1 MYSLFCY
8 PPGMPKISD
17 ETRALRGA
25 QILDAAWRCFQ
36 RQGVQATT
44 MEEIIAEADMS
55 ASAMYRYFANKDD
68 IIATAI
74 ATSLSGLKSLL
85 EPVFADSC
93 LDTPSAFVAR
103 VAATIDA
110 FTARRGYN
118 LSTMAVHGWSES
130 QHNPAVRDRL
140 RGHYLGFREML
151 AARATSW
158 RSAGG
163 LPPGADPDAVGNA
176 LLSLILGYVVQA
188 AVMRDVNPAALAAGL
203 EAIERCGG
211 RHGVDA
217 APPLRPASAVPARA
231 PRSRRRRRS

>member
-1 MYSLFCY
+1 
-8 PPGMPKISD
+8 MPKISD
-17 ETRALRGA
+17 ETRALRRA
-25 QILDAAWRCFQ
+25 QILEAAWRCFY
-36 RQGVQATT
+36 RQGVQGTT

-85 EPVFADSC
+85 EPVFADPC
-93 LDTPSAFVAR
+93 LDAPSAFVAR

-110 FTARRGYN
+110 FTARKGYN

-130 QHNPAVRDRL
+130 QRTPEVRGRL
-140 RGHYLGFREML
+140 RDHYLGFREML
-151 AARATSW
+151 AARAASW

-188 AVMRDVNPAALAAGL
+188 AVMRDVNPAALATGL
-203 EAIERCGG
+203 EAIERSG
-211 RHGVDA
+211 RPRDVKPGHGK
-217 APPLRPASAVPARA
+217 RTARGA
-231 PRSRRRRRS
+231 KARSSRA